1 MLLREFFY
9 FNDNTNDFSVDQ
21 RYENSRDSSVVNK
34 SDTRKLRLTLKQINQ
49 LRIQS
54 EAHDF
59 EEESERAFIQQMYGT
74 PVEADQPAE

>member
-9 FNDNTNDFSVDQ
+9 FNDDTNDFGNDR
-21 RYENSRDSSVVNK
+21 RYSNASDSSVVKK

-59 EEESERAFIQQMYGT
+59 EQESERAFIQQMYGT
-74 PVEADQPAE
+74 PVEAEQPAE

>member
-1 MLLREFFY
+1 MLLCEFFY
-9 FNDNTNDFSVDQ
+9 FNDSTNDFSVDR
-21 RYENSRDSSVVNK
+21 RYDNANDRSVVKK

-59 EEESERAFIQQMYGT
+59 EKESERAFIQQMYST
-74 PVEADQPAE
+74 PVEAEQPAA

>member
-1 MLLREFFY
+1 M
-9 FNDNTNDFSVDQ
+9 VK
-21 RYENSRDSSVVNK
+21 K

-74 PVEADQPAE
+74 PVEAEQPAE